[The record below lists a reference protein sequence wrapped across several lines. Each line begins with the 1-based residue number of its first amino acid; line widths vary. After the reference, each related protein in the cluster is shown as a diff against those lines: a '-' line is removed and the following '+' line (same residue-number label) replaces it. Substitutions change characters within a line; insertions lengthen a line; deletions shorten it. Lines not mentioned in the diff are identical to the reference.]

1 MKFEL
6 ATIVAVL
13 AITSTDGFS
22 SGSSHLAPSRQQT
35 PFSLSK
41 QIRTTVA
48 LTSTIDKEQSQTSSS
63 STTTATLEIA
73 TPTNQ
78 TAPLLNPDAPS
89 ISNDNASTTSTPVEE
104 FWGVSEMD
112 ILEELELAAEQLASE
127 SLEEECLVDPQTGG
141 PMDEVC
147 VDESLYA
154 KTKGRLK
161 NLVKGTLGLVR
172 GSGSGSGGDSEALE
186 DSMDSATDDYLF
198 GTGVLSGETVPEGDI
213 LEQGWQQRGNSS
225 ALRRN
230 AEVWKFALKCVFKVL
245 KARKLTKA
253 GADEKEISKAKVE
266 AATFIRDGLLRLGP
280 TFVKLGQVVST
291 RTDVLP
297 KEYTDVLKTLQDEVP
312 GFSGKRAKEI
322 VSKEL
327 GKNCDDVFKD
337 FSEEPLSAAS
347 LGQVHTAIYKGK
359 KVAIKVQ
366 RAGLKELFDVDL
378 KNLKKLAELL
388 DKFDPKTDG
397 ADRDW
402 VSIYE
407 ESERLLYLEIDY
419 LNEAANC
426 ERFARDFSDIE
437 WVRVPEVYREVST
450 PRILTMEFVES
461 FKLTDIEKVEKLGL
475 DRELLA
481 KRTADAFLRQI
492 VETGYFHCDPH
503 PGNLCVDTK
512 GNLVYYD
519 FGMMD
524 ELKPNVRSGF
534 RKFCTALF
542 AGGPMIGD
550 MELAQNAKQL
560 VDGVEEAGV
569 LARGADRLAVEK
581 LARYFMRTFKDNQLG
596 KKGANVKKAVG
607 TDLQTLTENDV
618 FRFPSTFTFIF
629 RSFAS
634 IDGIGKGL
642 DKNYDIGKLAQPF
655 IEKFTEVQ
663 KNETP
668 AEKNFNIFSKAT
680 GLNQKDILTAVSS
693 PKKIAYI
700 EDTLRSME
708 RGELKI
714 RVRSLE
720 NEKALERMSLTQ
732 GRMEKVLIASFLLNI
747 AGVATNRILSGAGI
761 LGAVAFGFQA
771 YMTNTKI
778 KKFDKTQAKFVATKF
793 ADDE

>member
-1 MKFEL
+1 MRFEL
-6 ATIVAVL
+6 AAAAAAILAVAP
-13 AITSTDGFS
+13 ASGFS
-22 SGSSHLAPSRQQT
+22 GTSVGSSR
-35 PFSLSK
+35 SLLPG
-41 QIRTTVA
+41 A
-48 LTSTIDKEQSQTSSS
+48 GSSS
-63 STTTATLEIA
+63 SLSPLPKPSKLALYSTIEKAASSAALSDKEILA
-73 TPTNQ
+73 
-78 TAPLLNPDAPS
+78 
-89 ISNDNASTTSTPVEE
+89 
-104 FWGVSEMD
+104 
-112 ILEELELAAEQLASE
+112 ELERAAEDVASD
-127 SLEEECLVDPQTGG
+127 LLDEECLVDQETGG
-141 PMDEVC
+141 PVDELC
-147 VDESLYA
+147 VDEGLYRR
-154 KTKGRLK
+154 TKDRFK
-161 NLVKGTLGLVR
+161 KIVRGTLSLTR
-172 GSGSGSGGDSEALE
+172 SGTGESDEVESSLDF
-186 DSMDSATDDYLF
+186 ATDDDLF
-198 GTGVLSGETVPEGDI
+198 GSGVLDGEEVPEGEI
-213 LEQGWQQRGNSS
+213 LEQGWEKRGNSS

-230 AEVWKFALKCVFKVL
+230 AEVWKFALKCVFKTL

-253 GADEKEISKAKVE
+253 GADETAISKAKVE

-297 KEYTDVLKTLQDEVP
+297 TEFTNVLKTLQDDVP
-312 GFSGKRAKEI
+312 GFSGKRAKAI

-327 GKNCDDVFKD
+327 GKPCDDVFQD
-337 FSEEPLSAAS
+337 FSMEPLAAAS

-378 KNLKKLAELL
+378 KNLKKLAIYL

-426 ERFARDFSDIE
+426 ERFARDFKDVD

-450 PRILTMEFVES
+450 PRVLTMEFIDS
-461 FKLTDIEKVEKLGL
+461 FKLTDIKRVEQMGL

-503 PGNLCVDTK
+503 PGNLCVDVE

-542 AGGPMIGD
+542 AGGPVVGD
-550 MELAQNAKQL
+550 MELAENAKVL

-581 LARYFMRTFKDNQLG
+581 LARYFMRTFKDSQLG
-596 KKGANVKKAVG
+596 KKGANIKETVG

-642 DKNYDIGKLAQPF
+642 SGKFDIGKLAQPF

-668 AEKNFNIFSKAT
+668 TQKSLRIFSKAT
-680 GLNQKDILTAVSS
+680 GLNQADINKALTS

-700 EDTLRSME
+700 EETLREIE
-708 RGELKI
+708 RGDLKI

-732 GRMEKVLIASFLLNI
+732 GKMEKLLVASLLLNLAGMATSRVLAG
-747 AGVATNRILSGAGI
+747 AGVVGA
-761 LGAVAFGFQA
+761 AAFGLQA
-771 YMTNTKI
+771 FMANAKI
-778 KKFDKTQAKFVATKF
+778 TKFDKTQAKFVSTKF
-793 ADDE
+793 VDDE

>member
-1 MKFEL
+1 MKVSNAPAL
-6 ATIVAVL
+6 ALVAAVL
-13 AITSTDGFS
+13 
-22 SGSSHLAPSRQQT
+22 
-35 PFSLSK
+35 
-41 QIRTTVA
+41 
-48 LTSTIDKEQSQTSSS
+48 SSS
-63 STTTATLEIA
+63 STTVNGFNSAAHRSPISQ
-73 TPTNQ
+73 NR
-78 TAPLLNPDAPS
+78 
-89 ISNDNASTTSTPVEE
+89 ISNSKLFSTAAAPTEPQTTPLTDDE
-104 FWGVSEMD
+104 
-112 ILEELELAAEQLASE
+112 ILAELEKAAEEVATDSFDE
-127 SLEEECLVDPQTGG
+127 NCLVDPDTGG
-141 PMDEVC
+141 PVDEIC

-154 KTKGRLK
+154 RTKGRFK
-161 NLVKGTLGLVR
+161 SIIRGTLGLVR
-172 GSGSGSGGDSEALE
+172 SGDTSDVDVDA
-186 DSMDSATDDYLF
+186 DDDLI
-198 GTGVLSGETVPEGDI
+198 GTGVFDGDVPEGEL
-213 LEQGWQQRGNSS
+213 LEIGWETRGNSS

-230 AEVWKFALKCVFKVL
+230 AEVWKFALKSVFRAL
-245 KARKLTKA
+245 KPRKLAKA
-253 GADEKEISKAKVE
+253 GASEEEISAARID

-297 KEYTDVLKTLQDEVP
+297 TEYTNVLKTLQDDVP
-312 GFSGKRAKEI
+312 GFSGKRAKDI

-327 GKNCDDVFKD
+327 GKPCDEVFKN
-337 FSEEPLSAAS
+337 FSVEPLAAAS
-347 LGQVHTAIYKGK
+347 LGQVHTATYKGK

-419 LNEAANC
+419 LNEASNC
-426 ERFARDFSDIE
+426 ERFARDFNDIE
-437 WVRVPEVYREVST
+437 WVRVPEVYRDVST
-450 PRILTMEFVES
+450 PRVLTMEFVES
-461 FKLTDIEKVEKLGL
+461 FKLTNVEKIDSLGL

-503 PGNLCVDTK
+503 PGNFCVDTS

-542 AGGPMIGD
+542 AGGPVIGD
-550 MELAQNAKQL
+550 SELAANAKNL

-581 LARYFMRTFKDNQLG
+581 LARYFMRTFKDSQLG
-596 KKGANVKKAVG
+596 KKGANVKETVG

-629 RSFAS
+629 RAFAS

-642 DKNYDIGKLAQPF
+642 SDNFDIGKLAQPF
-655 IEKFTEVQ
+655 ITKFTEVQ

-668 AEKNFNIFSKAT
+668 AEKNLNIFAKAT
-680 GLNQKDILTAVSS
+680 GLNQADIFKAVSS

-700 EDTLRSME
+700 EETLREIE
-708 RGELKI
+708 RGDLKI

-720 NEKALERMSLTQ
+720 NEKALERMALTQ
-732 GRMEKVLIASFLLNI
+732 GKMEKLLVASLLLNL
-747 AGVATNRILSGAGI
+747 AGVGTSRIVRGAGVV
-761 LGAVAFGFQA
+761 GAAVFGLQAFLSNA
-771 YMTNTKI
+771 KI
-778 KKFDKTQAKFVATKF
+778 TKFDKTQAKFVSKKF
-793 ADDE
+793 VDDE

>member
-1 MKFEL
+1 MKTSNAAAV
-6 ATIVAVL
+6 ATTALLLCYSAAFNLPLISRH
-13 AITSTDGFS
+13 TSQLSQTALFS
-22 SGSSHLAPSRQQT
+22 TTAATT
-35 PFSLSK
+35 P
-41 QIRTTVA
+41 TTNKKSTA
-48 LTSTIDKEQSQTSSS
+48 LTDE
-63 STTTATLEIA
+63 EILA
-73 TPTNQ
+73 
-78 TAPLLNPDAPS
+78 
-89 ISNDNASTTSTPVEE
+89 
-104 FWGVSEMD
+104 
-112 ILEELELAAEQLASE
+112 ELERAAEEVASD
-127 SLEEECLVDPQTGG
+127 SLDEDCLVDPNTGG
-141 PMDEVC
+141 PVNEIC
-147 VDESLYA
+147 VDESLY
-154 KTKGRLK
+154 KRVKGRFK
-161 NLVKGTLGLVR
+161 GIVRGTLGLVR
-172 GSGSGSGGDSEALE
+172 SGGNS
-186 DSMDSATDDYLF
+186 STSTDDESDADTYLF
-198 GTGVLSGETVPEGDI
+198 GSSVLSDDDSDIPEGDL
-213 LEQGWQQRGNSS
+213 LEQGWEARGNSS

-230 AEVWKFALKCVFKVL
+230 AEVWNFALKCVLRAL
-245 KARKLTKA
+245 KARKLAKA
-253 GADEKEISKAKVE
+253 GAPENKISAARVD

-297 KEYTDVLKTLQDEVP
+297 TEYTNILKTLQDDVP
-312 GFSGKRAKEI
+312 GFSGKRAMEI

-327 GKNCDDVFKD
+327 GKPCDEVFKD
-337 FSEEPLSAAS
+337 FSQEPLAAAS
-347 LGQVHTAIYKGK
+347 LGQVHTAMYKGK

-426 ERFARDFSDIE
+426 ERFARDFNNIE

-450 PRILTMEFVES
+450 PRVLTMEFIES
-461 FKLTDIEKVEKLGL
+461 FKLTNMEKIDSLGL

-492 VETGYFHCDPH
+492 VDTGYFHCDPH
-503 PGNLCVDTK
+503 PGNLCCDTS

-550 MELAQNAKQL
+550 LELAENAKVL

-581 LARYFMRTFKDNQLG
+581 LARFFMRSFKDSQLG
-596 KKGANVKKAVG
+596 KKGANIKQTVG

-642 DKNYDIGKLAQPF
+642 SKNFDIGKLAQPF
-655 IEKFTEVQ
+655 IERFTEVQ

-668 AEKNFNIFSKAT
+668 TEKNFNIFAKAT
-680 GLNQKDILTAVSS
+680 GLNQADILKAISS

-700 EDTLRSME
+700 EETLREIE
-708 RGELKI
+708 RGDLKI

-720 NEKALERMSLTQ
+720 TEKALERMALTQ
-732 GRMEKVLIASFLLNI
+732 GKMEKLLVASLLLNL
-747 AGVATNRILSGAGI
+747 AGVATSRILRSAGVVGA
-761 LGAVAFGFQA
+761 LAFCLQA
-771 YMTNTKI
+771 YISNAKI
-778 KKFDKTQAKFVATKF
+778 AKFDKTQAKFVVTKF
-793 ADDE
+793 VDE

>member
-1 MKFEL
+1 MKVNNAPVIVL
-6 ATIVAVL
+6 AAAVL
-13 AITSTDGFS
+13 S
-22 SGSSHLAPSRQQT
+22 S
-35 PFSLSK
+35 SLS
-41 QIRTTVA
+41 TVNGFNSA
-48 LTSTIDKEQSQTSSS
+48 YKSPISQNRINNVGKLFSTAAPTQPKATSLTDE
-63 STTTATLEIA
+63 EILA
-73 TPTNQ
+73 
-78 TAPLLNPDAPS
+78 
-89 ISNDNASTTSTPVEE
+89 
-104 FWGVSEMD
+104 
-112 ILEELELAAEQLASE
+112 ELEKAAEEVVTDSFDE
-127 SLEEECLVDPQTGG
+127 NCLVDETGG
-141 PMDEVC
+141 PVDEIC

-154 KTKGRLK
+154 RTKGRFK
-161 NLVKGTLGLVR
+161 SIIRGTLGLVR
-172 GSGSGSGGDSEALE
+172 SGGTSTDESTDEST
-186 DSMDSATDDYLF
+186 DGDNNGDVDDYLF
-198 GTGVLSGETVPEGDI
+198 GSGVFDGDVPEGEL
-213 LEQGWQQRGNSS
+213 LEQGWEARGNSS

-230 AEVWKFALKCVFKVL
+230 AEVWKFALKCVFRAL
-245 KARKLTKA
+245 KARKLAKA
-253 GADEKEISKAKVE
+253 GASEEDVSAARVE

-297 KEYTDVLKTLQDEVP
+297 PEYTNVLKTLQDDVP

-327 GKNCDDVFKD
+327 GKPCDQVFKD
-337 FSEEPLSAAS
+337 FSAEPLAAAS
-347 LGQVHTAIYKGK
+347 LGQVHTATYKGK

-419 LNEAANC
+419 LNEASNC
-426 ERFARDFSDIE
+426 ERFARDFSGIE
-437 WVRVPEVYREVST
+437 WVRVPEVYRDVST
-450 PRILTMEFVES
+450 PRVLTMEFVES
-461 FKLTDIEKVEKLGL
+461 FKLTDVKKIDSLGL

-492 VETGYFHCDPH
+492 VDTGYFHCDPH
-503 PGNLCVDTK
+503 PGNFCVDTS

-534 RKFCTALF
+534 RKFCSALF
-542 AGGPMIGD
+542 AGGPVIGD
-550 MELAQNAKQL
+550 AELAENAKML

-581 LARYFMRTFKDNQLG
+581 LARYFMRTFKDSQLG
-596 KKGANVKKAVG
+596 KKGANVKETVG

-629 RSFAS
+629 RAFAS

-642 DKNYDIGKLAQPF
+642 SDNFDIGKLAQPF
-655 IEKFTEVQ
+655 IAKFTEVQ

-668 AEKNFNIFSKAT
+668 AEKNLNIFAKAT
-680 GLNQKDILTAVSS
+680 GLNQADIFKAISS

-700 EDTLRSME
+700 EETLREIE
-708 RGELKI
+708 RGDLKI

-720 NEKALERMSLTQ
+720 NEKALERMALTQ
-732 GRMEKVLIASFLLNI
+732 GKMEKLLVASLLLNL
-747 AGVATNRILSGAGI
+747 AGVGTSRIVRGAGVV
-761 LGAVAFGFQA
+761 GAIAFGLQA
-771 YMTNTKI
+771 FLSNAKI
-778 KKFDKTQAKFVATKF
+778 AKFDKTQAKFVRTKF
-793 ADDE
+793 VDDE